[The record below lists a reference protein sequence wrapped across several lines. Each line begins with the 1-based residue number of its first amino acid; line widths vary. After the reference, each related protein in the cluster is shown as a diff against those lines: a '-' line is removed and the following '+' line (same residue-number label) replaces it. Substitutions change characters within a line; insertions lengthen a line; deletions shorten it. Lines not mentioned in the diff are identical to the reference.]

1 MSMPGPLIY
10 YARHGQTEWNVE
22 GRLQGQRD
30 SRLTPAGQAQAARC
44 GEILRDLLGREAR
57 AASTFDYVA
66 SPLGR
71 ARDSMER
78 LRVKLG
84 LPPDGYRTDARLAE
98 LAFGQWEGLAFS
110 QLQVTDPDAIAARE
124 RDKWN
129 FVPPGGESYAD
140 LAARVA
146 TWRDSV
152 TRDSIVVAHGGTA
165 RALFALSGAANTDAA
180 PLLDVDQGV
189 VYRLAPGPL
198 ARFA

>member
-1 MSMPGPLIY
+1 MTAPLIY
-10 YARHGQTEWNVE
+10 YVRHGQTEWNVE
-22 GRLQGQRD
+22 GRLQGHRD
-30 SRLTPAGQAQAARC
+30 SRLTQIGQAQAARC
-44 GEILRDLLGREAR
+44 GEILRDLLAQDHRD
-57 AASTFDYVA
+57 ASTFDYVA

-78 LRVKLG
+78 LRAKLG

-98 LAFGQWEGLAFS
+98 LAFGRWEGLAFS
-110 QLQVTDPDAIAARE
+110 QLQVTEPEAIAARE

-146 TWRDSV
+146 AWRETV

-165 RALFALSGAANTDAA
+165 RALFALSGAASTEAA
-180 PLLDVDQGV
+180 PLRDVEQGI

-198 ARFA
+198 ARYA